1 MLEKSD
7 IQVPKLLAGAL
18 VYKKKKL
25 PENQFKTSCGIR
37 MLAVKLQI
45 IFCLFQKSSTQS
57 KTSLAGNIVAK

>member
-18 VYKKKKL
+18 VFKKKL